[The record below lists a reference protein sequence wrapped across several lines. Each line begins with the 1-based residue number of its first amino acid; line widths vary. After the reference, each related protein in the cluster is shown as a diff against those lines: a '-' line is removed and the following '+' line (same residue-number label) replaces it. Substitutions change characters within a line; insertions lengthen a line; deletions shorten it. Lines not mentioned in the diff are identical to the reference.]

1 MGVERRGGNREGEF
15 VSVEGNY
22 LKRFFYYIFSF
33 LFSLFFFWREKDGC
47 ILITKRFI
55 SVRGCGVSLKH

>member
-1 MGVERRGGNREGEF
+1 MLNGEEETEREF

-33 LFSLFFFWREKDGC
+33 LFSLFFFGERKM
-47 ILITKRFI
+47 
-55 SVRGCGVSLKH
+55 VVY

>member
-1 MGVERRGGNREGEF
+1 MLNGEEETEREF

-33 LFSLFFFWREKDGC
+33 LFSLFFWREKDGC

-55 SVRGCGVSLKH
+55 SVRGRGVSLKH

>member
-1 MGVERRGGNREGEF
+1 MPRERWVLNGEEETEREF

-33 LFSLFFFWREKDGC
+33 LFSLFFFGERKM
-47 ILITKRFI
+47 
-55 SVRGCGVSLKH
+55 VVY